1 MRAFASHPIDFGA
14 SFKDNHVDGVRNC
27 NALTKTER
35 NKGEITKQKRAQKGQ
50 VKART
55 YMFTPMLLPENHG
68 TTTKK
73 KTHLVARQILTI
85 VFLKNFSESTTDED
99 LNKIF
104 DGSGPI
110 TSVVVIR
117 DADGKAKE
125 LQIYQKHMT
134 PLQLL
139 CCQVEEI

>member
-1 MRAFASHPIDFGA
+1 MRAFASHFIDFA
-14 SFKDNHVDGVRNC
+14 ANFKDNHVDDVRNYS
-27 NALTKTER
+27 ALMKFER
-35 NKGEITKQKRAQKGQ
+35 SKMEANKKINERPSESRIK
-50 VKART
+50 
-55 YMFTPMLLPENHG
+55 PMLTILFAN
-68 TTTKK
+68 KK
-73 KTHLVARQILTI
+73 ETHLVARQILTI
-85 VFLKNFSESTTDED
+85 VFVKNFSESTTDED

-104 DGSGPI
+104 YGFGPI

-125 LQIYQKHMT
+125 LHIYQNHMT